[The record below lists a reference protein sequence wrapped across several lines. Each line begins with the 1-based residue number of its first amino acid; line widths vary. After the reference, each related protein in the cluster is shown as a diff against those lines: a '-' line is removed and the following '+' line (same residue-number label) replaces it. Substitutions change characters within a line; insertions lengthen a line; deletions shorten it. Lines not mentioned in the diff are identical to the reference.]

1 MLSITTFGTLKI
13 ILWVDRSVPIVVYSV
28 QEVRNMSKAV
38 GYIRVSTTDQDLGLE
53 DQRNRIT
60 KFCNEKGLELVDIL
74 EDNGVSGGLPI
85 EYRENGKKLCDIIR
99 DKKSGV
105 KSVVMLKLD
114 RGFRDT
120 EDCLH
125 HAKEWMRLGVTIHF
139 LDMSGMDFA
148 TGEGLFQLT
157 MMSGFAEYE
166 RSRIRRR
173 TRDALDVKRSRG
185 EKLGGRIPYGFNWE
199 MNNDGKKILVPNK
212 KEQEVIGLIF
222 KMKEM
227 GMSPE
232 KIAERLNASGVKP
245 KAAGMTVQTKKGP
258 KTFGDRWSFRQ
269 IYRIIAKGGAK

>member
-1 MLSITTFGTLKI
+1 M
-13 ILWVDRSVPIVVYSV
+13 V
-28 QEVRNMSKAV
+28 QAV
-38 GYIRVSTTDQDLGLE
+38 GYIRVSTQDQDLGLE

-60 KFCNEKGLELVDIL
+60 KFCKEKGLELIDIL

-85 EYRENGKKLCDIIR
+85 EERENGKKLCEIIR
-99 DKKSGV
+99 DKKSVV

-125 HAKEWMRLGVTIHF
+125 HAKEWMRLGVTINF

-173 TRDALDVKRSRG
+173 TRDALEVKRSKG
-185 EKLGGRIPYGFNWE
+185 EKLGGRIPYGHDCVVKDE
-199 MNNDGKKILVPNK
+199 KKILVTNK
-212 KEQEVIGLIF
+212 KEQEVIGLIL
-222 KMKEM
+222 KMKSM

-232 KIAERLNASGVKP
+232 KIAAKLNDAGVKP
-245 KAAGMTVQTKKGP
+245 KAAGMTVKTKKGP
-258 KTFGDRWSFRQ
+258 RTFGDQWSFRQ
-269 IYRIIAKGGAK
+269 VYRIIAKGGAK